1 MKNIRIGGVPEH
13 FNHPWHEAIE
23 NGRFAE
29 KGINISWVDYS
40 NGTGAMCA
48 DLRENKIDLAIVLT
62 EGAVADIAKNQDFS
76 ILQFYVKSPLTW
88 GIHTGANSSIQEV
101 SPIQSKKIAISRFG
115 SGSHL
120 MSYVLA
126 ENLQESISKENFTI
140 VENLKGAITSLCSL
154 ETDLF
159 LWEKFTTKPCVDRG
173 EFRRIGELDT
183 PWPCF
188 VIIVKKEFLKQ
199 ETESVNSV
207 LEVINE
213 ATKDASENTNTVKA
227 ISSRYHL
234 QESDVTE
241 WYSKLVWASDSV
253 VEKKVLENVVDT
265 LYKLNLIPEK
275 ISVSSLVSPIT
286 TVVE

>member
-23 NGRFAE
+23 NGRFTAE
-29 KGINISWVDYS
+29 EIQVLWSDYS

-62 EGAVADIAKNQDFS
+62 EGAVADIVKNKDFK
-76 ILQFYVKSPLTW
+76 IIQFYVKSPLTW
-88 GIHTGANSSIQEV
+88 GIHTGANSIVQEV
-101 SPIQSKKIAISRFG
+101 SPIQDKKIAISRFG

-120 MSYVLA
+120 MSYVMA
-126 ENLQESISKENFTI
+126 ENLQESISKENFTV

-188 VIIVKKEFLKQ
+188 VLIARKDFIVQEEDLLKAVVKIIN
-199 ETESVNSV
+199 T
-207 LEVINE
+207 
-213 ATKDASENTNTVKA
+213 ATKMAAENLGTVEA
-227 ISSRYHL
+227 IAKRYHL
-234 QESDVTE
+234 QQKDVQE
-241 WYSKLVWASDSV
+241 WYQKLVWSEDSV
-253 VEKKVLENVVDT
+253 IEATTLENVVDK
-265 LYKLNLIPEK
+265 LVALNLISEK
-275 ISVSSLVSPIT
+275 VSALSLVSSIT
-286 TVVE
+286 TLV